1 MIEVS
6 TAPPWMPWRN
16 SSAENNPSGAPKR
29 DQPVVTTS
37 MPCCARRSCAT
48 SVIAALLPPWLVT
61 ITSFL
66 TPARATL
73 SPSAIQLFSASSVGS
88 VSVPG

>member
-1 MIEVS
+1 M
-6 TAPPWMPWRN
+6 T
-16 SSAENNPSGAPKR
+16 
-29 DQPVVTTS
+29 
-37 MPCCARRSCAT
+37 ARRSCAT
-48 SVIAALLPPWLVT
+48 RVMAALLPPWLVT

-73 SPSAIQLFSASSVGS
+73 APSAIQLFSATSVGN